1 MKMVSSNIEITTD
14 KNRLNIDYI
23 HNFLT
28 QSYWSKGIPKHAVE
42 KSIHNSFCFGLFETK
57 KQIGF
62 ARVITDFTNFAFLAD
77 VFIDEER
84 RGKGLGKRLV
94 TEILNHEDLK
104 GLKRWHLIT
113 DDAQGLYKQL
123 GFVVPSDPSKHME
136 KRKKPK
142 Y

>member
-1 MKMVSSNIEITTD
+1 MKMPSSYIEISTD
-14 KNRLNIDYI
+14 KNRLDIDYI

-42 KSIHNSFCFGLFETK
+42 KSINNSFSFGLFEAK
-57 KQIGF
+57 RQIGF
-62 ARVITDFTNFAFLAD
+62 ARVITDFTTFAFLAD
-77 VFIDEER
+77 VFVDEDS

-94 TEILNHEDLK
+94 TEILNHEDLE

-123 GFVVPSDPSKHME
+123 GFVVPGDPFKHME

>member
-1 MKMVSSNIEITTD
+1 MTCSKYEISTNKSKLD
-14 KNRLNIDYI
+14 INYI
-23 HNFLT
+23 HGFLSE
-28 QSYWSKGIPKHAVE
+28 SYWAAGIPKHAVE
-42 KSIHNSFCFGLFETK
+42 KSINNSFCFGLFEAK
-57 KQIGF
+57 RQIGF
-62 ARVITDFTNFAFLAD
+62 ARVITDFTTFAFLAD
-77 VFIDEER
+77 VFVDEDS

-123 GFVVPSDPSKHME
+123 GFVVPGDPFKHME

>member
-1 MKMVSSNIEITTD
+1 MKIPSSYIEITTD

-28 QSYWSKGIPKHAVE
+28 QSYWSEGIPKRAVE
-42 KSIHNSFCFGLFETK
+42 KSINNSLCFGLFEAK
-57 KQIGF
+57 RQIGF
-62 ARVITDFTNFAFLAD
+62 ARVITDFTTFAFLAD
-77 VFIDEER
+77 VFIDENR

-94 TEILNHEDLK
+94 AEILNHEDLK
-104 GLKRWHLIT
+104 DLKRWHLIT

-123 GFVVPSDPSKHME
+123 GFVVPGDPSKHME
-136 KRKKPK
+136 KRKRPK

>member
-1 MKMVSSNIEITTD
+1 MKMPSSYIEISTD
-14 KNRLNIDYI
+14 KNRLDIDYI

-42 KSIHNSFCFGLFETK
+42 KSINNSFSFGLFEAK
-57 KQIGF
+57 RQIGF
-62 ARVITDFTNFAFLAD
+62 ARVITDFTTFAFLAD
-77 VFIDEER
+77 VFVDEDS

-123 GFVVPSDPSKHME
+123 GFVVPGDPFKHME